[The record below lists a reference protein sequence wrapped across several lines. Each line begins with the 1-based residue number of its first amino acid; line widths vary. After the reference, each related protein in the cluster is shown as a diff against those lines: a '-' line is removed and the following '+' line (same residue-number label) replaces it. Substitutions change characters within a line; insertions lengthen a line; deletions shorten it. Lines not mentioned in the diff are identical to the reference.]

1 MTVKLLLEL
10 SPSTVTD
17 YIDKTETAIE
27 VVSLPT
33 SPRNYSQHRYF
44 TYETNMEVTIVE
56 VQQRRPHASVVL
68 IGVYRPRQA
77 KSHWFDLFNDL
88 TLHLLTRDKLIIMGD
103 TN

>member
-1 MTVKLLLEL
+1 
-10 SPSTVTD
+10 
-17 YIDKTETAIE
+17 
-27 VVSLPT
+27 
-33 SPRNYSQHRYF
+33 
-44 TYETNMEVTIVE
+44 MEVTIVE